1 MKQKG
6 TLRRLAL
13 GLHVSQNKFVTRI
26 FFIFHK
32 PLMIPTIHAGWPIH
46 VDFIQKLPMFVSH
59 IDIVVIHLTAV
70 SSYIYQHDILIGFTE
85 LN

>member
-1 MKQKG
+1 
-6 TLRRLAL
+6 
-13 GLHVSQNKFVTRI
+13 
-26 FFIFHK
+26 
-32 PLMIPTIHAGWPIH
+32 MIPTIHAEWPIH